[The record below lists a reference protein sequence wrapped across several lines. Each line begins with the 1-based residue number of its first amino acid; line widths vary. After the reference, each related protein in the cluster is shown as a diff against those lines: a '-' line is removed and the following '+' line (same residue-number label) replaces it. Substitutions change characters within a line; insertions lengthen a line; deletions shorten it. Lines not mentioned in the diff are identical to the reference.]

1 MKRLALLLTLALAA
15 LAAGSAW
22 AAPAQ
27 PTADDVV
34 KLVTEKL
41 QAKYRAEVDRTCDRL
56 WEKVKLFSPG
66 ERDGI
71 LSGMRFS
78 VVKKVEQVRGL
89 ASIDPIRRQADLDLL
104 EYVVRKLDALAA
116 REG

>member
-1 MKRLALLLTLALAA
+1 MKRLALLLVSVLAA

-66 ERDGI
+66 ERDDI
-71 LSGMRFS
+71 LMGMRRS
-78 VVKKVEQVRGL
+78 VEKKVAQVRGL
-89 ASIDPIRRQADLDLL
+89 ESNDAVRRQADLDLL
-104 EYVVRKLDALAA
+104 EYMVRKLDALAA